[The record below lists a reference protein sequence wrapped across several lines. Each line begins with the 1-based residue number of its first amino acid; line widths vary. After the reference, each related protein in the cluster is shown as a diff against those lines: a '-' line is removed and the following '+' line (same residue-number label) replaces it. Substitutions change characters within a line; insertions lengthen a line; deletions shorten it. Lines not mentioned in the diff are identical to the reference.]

1 MKYSTSSCFG
11 SEFVERCWDFEMQG
25 SLISENLLTR
35 LPSPLGKLRRKEK
48 SRRID
53 SPAFRVRYL
62 GVSDER
68 FEQFQ
73 LILSNFAGPGK
84 GLVLEAV

>member
-11 SEFVERCWDFEMQG
+11 SVFVERCWDFEMQG

-35 LPSPLGKLRRKEK
+35 LPSPPGKLRRKEK
-48 SRRID
+48 SSRIG
-53 SPAFRVRYL
+53 SPTICVKYL
-62 GVSDER
+62 GVSGVR

>member
-1 MKYSTSSCFG
+1 
-11 SEFVERCWDFEMQG
+11 MQG

-48 SRRID
+48 SSRID
-53 SPAFRVRYL
+53 SPAIRVRYL
-62 GVSDER
+62 GVSGER
-68 FEQFQ
+68 FERFQ